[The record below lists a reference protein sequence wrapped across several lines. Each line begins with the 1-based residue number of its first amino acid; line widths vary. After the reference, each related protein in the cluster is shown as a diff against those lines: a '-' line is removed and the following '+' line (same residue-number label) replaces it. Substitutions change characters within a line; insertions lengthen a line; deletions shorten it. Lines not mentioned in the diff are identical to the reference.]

1 MKGAKQLLVYLAVLL
16 TGKRDLAPIL
26 DMPLDDEAREYLLTM
41 ERDWQVALLE
51 HCLTLAPGK
60 YRRDPPA

>member
-1 MKGAKQLLVYLAVLL
+1 MKGAKALIAYLAALV
-16 TGKRDLAPIL
+16 TGKRDLAPII

-41 ERDWQVALLE
+41 ELDWQIALLE

-60 YRRDPPA
+60 YRY

>member
-1 MKGAKQLLVYLAVLL
+1 MNGAKALLAYLAVLL

-41 ERDWQVALLE
+41 ERDWQIALLE
-51 HCLTLAPGK
+51 HCLNLPPGK
-60 YRRDPPA
+60 YRRDLPA